1 MRFLKQNKIITSKQ
15 RLRKI
20 RKSTSKCI
28 SSKIKHTNSQKH
40 KGINESQSLLPD
52 ISAFAITAITLKEIG
67 LVNKIKYGSK
77 LRLPNLLSI
86 DSKLNAHLQLTEK
99 KLITRIGF
107 TEATFRL
114 PNLNIFDFL
123 QTKQVLEKDLCCR
136 YIFAS
141 KIAYRLPSIQ
151 KLLFL
156 ITPELALS
164 GKLDVYI
171 KYSELEE
178 EKEDLETS
186 LDEPVVLDF
195 SNSSVSASS
204 IIAENEYI
212 KETKKKL
219 LAASKLFSFNSA
231 LLILVQPSSESYTE
245 YFEQAARL
253 IYRIRNGGFPEPV
266 IISDMQQLSSQLPLI
281 SDNNI
286 ISIRIN
292 IENEASIN
300 QLFSNSEI
308 LSALLDKINQLYSRK
323 FSVILLSFYINN
335 KYYTEMKNCLLRKLV
350 ILLQHVRSYVN
361 RACFV
366 IGDIP
371 EDIDIPVVSFPVLSR
386 KEKETLAAS
395 ILQVAASINVQS
407 DAFGKIFESLLR
419 FREEKLKEIAC
430 SNGGLYFDLTEAN
443 EGSESEEH
451 RTIKAVLAKILARKL
466 CKKYSKKPA
475 FSWLH
480 QHILSELELGT
491 AMPDIYFVDEQ
502 TVYEIETLHGEDK
515 NGLSVRD
522 KIKHTLL
529 KYKNCETV
537 KKIYLI
543 FDALTYFLY
552 KKDILGVINNL
563 KDEIDKNIYVAVLK
577 AENRK
582 VKLLSK
588 KLR

>member
-1 MRFLKQNKIITSKQ
+1 M
-15 RLRKI
+15 
-20 RKSTSKCI
+20 
-28 SSKIKHTNSQKH
+28 
-40 KGINESQSLLPD
+40 
-52 ISAFAITAITLKEIG
+52 
-67 LVNKIKYGSK
+67 
-77 LRLPNLLSI
+77 
-86 DSKLNAHLQLTEK
+86 
-99 KLITRIGF
+99 
-107 TEATFRL
+107 
-114 PNLNIFDFL
+114 
-123 QTKQVLEKDLCCR
+123 
-136 YIFAS
+136 
-141 KIAYRLPSIQ
+141 
-151 KLLFL
+151 
-156 ITPELALS
+156 
-164 GKLDVYI
+164 
-171 KYSELEE
+171 
-178 EKEDLETS
+178 
-186 LDEPVVLDF
+186 F
-195 SNSSVSASS
+195 SN
-204 IIAENEYI
+204 N
-212 KETKKKL
+212 
-219 LAASKLFSFNSA
+219 
-231 LLILVQPSSESYTE
+231 
-245 YFEQAARL
+245 
-253 IYRIRNGGFPEPV
+253 
-266 IISDMQQLSSQLPLI
+266 
-281 SDNNI
+281 
-286 ISIRIN
+286 
-292 IENEASIN
+292 
-300 QLFSNSEI
+300 EI

-335 KYYTEMKNCLLRKLV
+335 KYYTELKNCLLRKLV

-451 RTIKAVLAKILARKL
+451 RIIKAVLAKILARKL
-466 CKKYSKKPA
+466 CKKYSKKSA

-491 AMPDIYFVDEQ
+491 ARPDIYFVDEQ
-502 TVYEIETLHGEDK
+502 TVYEIETLYGEDK
-515 NGLSVRD
+515 NGLSVRG